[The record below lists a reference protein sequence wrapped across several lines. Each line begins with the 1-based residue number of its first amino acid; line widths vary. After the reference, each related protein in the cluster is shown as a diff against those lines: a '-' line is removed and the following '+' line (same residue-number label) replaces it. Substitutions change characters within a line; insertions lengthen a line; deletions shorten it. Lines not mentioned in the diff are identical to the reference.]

1 MGMRESIVK
10 SRKPEFFKL
19 QQELKAIGD
28 WYIFYTHPYDATN
41 KDKNI
46 LVWPNDVSDVDFY
59 GMIIDLV
66 QDYTEGKGRSVE
78 GDIGVQCLAKVLENA
93 YEGKINLKEMP

>member
-1 MGMRESIVK
+1 MGMRESIVR
-10 SRKPEFFKL
+10 SRKPEFAKL

-28 WYIFYTHPYDATN
+28 WYIFYTHPYDATD

-46 LVWPNDVSDVDFY
+46 LVWPNDVPDVDFY

-66 QDYTEGKGRSVE
+66 HDYTKGKGLSIK
-78 GDIGVQCLAKVLENA
+78 GNIGIHCLAKVLENA
-93 YEGKINLKEMP
+93 YEGKIDLREKP